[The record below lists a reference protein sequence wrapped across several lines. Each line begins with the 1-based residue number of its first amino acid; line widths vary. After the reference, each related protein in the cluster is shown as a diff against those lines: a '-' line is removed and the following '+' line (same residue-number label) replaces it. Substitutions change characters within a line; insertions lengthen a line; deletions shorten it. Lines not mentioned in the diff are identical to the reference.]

1 MRTLVCFLIVGVLSG
16 CATTTPNP
24 WKDLT
29 MDTSP
34 AVGPI
39 DCPRFP
45 LPSSFTA
52 DTIVY
57 DEDGANAMEAYRAC
71 AEDNRDLV
79 TEHAA
84 QIGQLKIARKGLTE
98 AGIAQ
103 RNISDM
109 RQEILE
115 QERRHWLFERIGY
128 VILTIG
134 AIAL

>member
-1 MRTLVCFLIVGVLSG
+1 MRYIIILIVLLSG
-16 CATTTPNP
+16 CATQAPNP

-57 DEDGANAMEAYRAC
+57 DEDGANALEAYRAC

>member
-1 MRTLVCFLIVGVLSG
+1 MRILVCFLIVGVLSG
-16 CATTTPNP
+16 GATSTTNP

-29 MDTSP
+29 MDTSA
-34 AVGPI
+34 AVGPR
-39 DCPRFP
+39 DCHRFP
-45 LPSSFTA
+45 LPSSFTI

-57 DEDGANAMEAYRAC
+57 DESGANALEAYRAC
-71 AEDNRDLV
+71 AEDNKDLV
-79 TEHAA
+79 IEHAA
-84 QIGQLKIARKGLTE
+84 QIRQLKIARKGLTE